1 MRQAVLFAAEK
12 ESVSPTIKMATQDAN
27 VKMASEDQ
35 LAVIVG
41 IVTCIVWP

>member
-1 MRQAVLFAAEK
+1 MRQAVPFAAEK
-12 ESVSPTIKMATQDAN
+12 ESVTIKMATQDAN

-35 LAVIVG
+35 LAVSVG